1 MKSFEPA
8 FWKLASLNKL
18 NIINNME
25 SNNDPYYNNMNKIYT
40 YYFNELSKVLNE
52 ENIDNINKVIQCGK
66 NVVLKL
72 INNKE
77 YIDDGYF
84 SKHFKIIKNLF
95 TGKSNFQ
102 TIQIFETEYY
112 GKILVIDDDIQL
124 AEKDEFIYHEMFVH
138 VPMNLLNNPN
148 NILII
153 GGGDGGVAREL
164 LKYKDIN
171 ITQIEIDK
179 LVVDVCIKFFP
190 EMASSMYDKR
200 VNLIID
206 DASKWVDTTNI
217 KYDLIIMDT
226 TDFNAANPLF
236 DNTFFI
242 KLKNILT
249 EKGLLVFNGVNLNW
263 SSDMAYNLLEQQS
276 FFFKYTRLYQCYLPM
291 YGDGHFCFVI
301 SSNYMDP
308 LYWIPKYNNEIIT
321 NYYNLEIHHAS
332 FQLPAYLKK
341 MLYNDNNKPYYFG
354 YHITIEM
361 NGVSYELLN
370 SEHQLIDMLKDTCIN
385 IGKLKVKNEG
395 FYKFNPQGVTAYIIL
410 STSHASIHTW
420 PELGK
425 CAIDIFTCKLNTD
438 MSDMS
443 SHLIQLFKP
452 QKYFINYIHRK
463 I

>member
-1 MKSFEPA
+1 MATIESA
-8 FWKLASLNKL
+8 FWKLANLNKL
-18 NIINNME
+18 DIIKKME
-25 SNNDPYYNNMNKIYT
+25 TSNDPYYNKMNKYYI
-40 YYFNELSKVLNE
+40 YYFNELSKVLND
-52 ENIDNINKVIQCGK
+52 ENIENINKVIQCGK

-95 TGKSNFQ
+95 TEKSIYQ
-102 TIQIFETEYY
+102 TIQIFQTEYY

-138 VPMNLLNNPN
+138 VPMNLLNNPKN
-148 NILII
+148 VLII
-153 GGGDGGVAREL
+153 GGGDGGVTREL
-164 LKYKDIN
+164 LKYKDII
-171 ITQIEIDK
+171 ITQVEIDK
-179 LVVDVCIKFFP
+179 LVIDACYQFFP
-190 EMASSMYDKR
+190 EMASSMKNPR

-206 DASKWVDTTNI
+206 DASKWIETNNI

-226 TDFNAANPLF
+226 TDFNASNPLF
-236 DNTFFI
+236 DNSFFI

-249 EKGLLVFNGVNLNW
+249 EKSILVFNGVNLNW

-276 FFFKYTRLYQCYLPM
+276 LFFKYTRLYQCYLPM

-308 LYWIPKYNNEIIT
+308 LYWIPKYNNEINT

-332 FQLPAYLKK
+332 FQLPTYLKK
-341 MLYNDNNKPYYFG
+341 MLYNENNNTYYFG
-354 YHITIEM
+354 YHVTIEM
-361 NGVSYELLN
+361 NGVPFDILN
-370 SEHQLIDMLKDTCIN
+370 SEKQLLDILKDTCVN
-385 IGKLKVKNEG
+385 VGKLIVKNEG

-438 MSDMS
+438 MSDMIS
-443 SHLIQLFKP
+443 YLTQLLKP
-452 QKYFINYIHRK
+452 KNYSINYIHRK